1 MENPQNFIQLKD
13 KKYAQTLKQTGG
25 IGTVA
30 TRADIID
37 KLFNMNAIE
46 SRDGKIKVTSKGKQ
60 ILELA
65 PEELTSPLLTAQ
77 WEEKLLLIER
87 GKYQAKTFINEMKDF
102 TKDVVNGIKNSD
114 RKYKHDNLTT
124 TECPTCGK
132 FMIKVKTKMVRC
144 LCAKIHLVRRKRMYS
159 AKQMQDVQTVK
170 EINVVW

>member
-1 MENPQNFIQLKD
+1 
-13 KKYAQTLKQTGG
+13 
-25 IGTVA
+25 
-30 TRADIID
+30 
-37 KLFNMNAIE
+37 MNAIE

-102 TKDVVNGIKNSD
+102 TKDVVNGIKIVIVN
-114 RKYKHDNLTT
+114 KHDNLTT

-132 FMIKVKTKMVRC
+132 FMIK
-144 LCAKIHLVRRKRMYS
+144 S
-159 AKQMQDVQTVK
+159 
-170 EINVVW
+170 

>member
-1 MENPQNFIQLKD
+1 
-13 KKYAQTLKQTGG
+13 
-25 IGTVA
+25 
-30 TRADIID
+30 
-37 KLFNMNAIE
+37 MNAIE

>member
-1 MENPQNFIQLKD
+1 M
-13 KKYAQTLKQTGG
+13 G
-25 IGTVA
+25 
-30 TRADIID
+30 R
-37 KLFNMNAIE
+37 
-46 SRDGKIKVTSKGKQ
+46 
-60 ILELA
+60 
-65 PEELTSPLLTAQ
+65 
-77 WEEKLLLIER
+77 KLLLIER

-170 EINVVW
+170 RN